1 MASYLADHVIVFD
14 GVPSQHAVGH
24 TPQTLLLGLNLF
36 LSQLEVTFR
45 RDPSNFR
52 PRINKFNSVK
62 DREQKLSGNY
72 FFIGDSSSSSKEKEK
87 EEDDKE

>member
-14 GVPSQHAVGH
+14 GVPSQRAVGH
-24 TPQTLLLGLNLF
+24 SPQTLLSGLNMF

-52 PRINKFNSVK
+52 PRINKYNSVK

-72 FFIGDSSSSSKEKEK
+72 FFIGDSTAK
-87 EEDDKE
+87 EDDDKDQ